1 MLLKIEHKKNCDI
14 SIGTFFNT
22 VTTSMLSK
30 LSPLFA
36 IQRRP
41 VYLFEHNNGRIVLWF
56 YFPWRFWGFAVPWK
70 GSYEKETSAKCR
82 AGICF
87 ILYVQRA
94 GVVSQTLINI
104 LYVQRA
110 GVVYKTLI
118 KILYVQR
125 TGVVSKTLRNIL
137 YVQRAG
143 VVSKT
148 LLNILYVQRA
158 GVVSKTLINI

>member
-94 GVVSQTLINI
+94 GVVS
-104 LYVQRA
+104 
-110 GVVYKTLI
+110 KTLI
-118 KILYVQR
+118 HIKKKAIDSIHVN
-125 TGVVSKTLRNIL
+125 TESWVSLWINDSRQLFSRLLIIEFRQIYFLGIN
-137 YVQRAG
+137 
-143 VVSKT
+143 SKRIKFKW
-148 LLNILYVQRA
+148 LDR
-158 GVVSKTLINI
+158 S